1 MAQSPRTCPNC
12 GSIVS
17 AGQRF
22 CSNCGT
28 QVETGGP
35 AGQYAGPP
43 PQRFPQAQPPP
54 PYTPPYAPPPYA
66 QQQYQQP
73 QKTNP
78 IAEVLGALGLLFFLR
93 RYRPGYVP
101 RRQSSGCCGCLI
113 ALVIVL
119 VVFGIPSYFAYRQ
132 YAPQIQQQ
140 LQNSQNNTGSKPV
153 TQPPFTTTTL
163 NETVTYAGVQITI
176 LSAQQSSTFID
187 DSFASNNGMLRLN
200 IKEANN

>member
-12 GSIVS
+12 GTAVL

-54 PYTPPYAPPPYA
+54 SYTPPYAPSPYA

-73 QKTNP
+73 QRTNP
-78 IAEVLGALGLLFFLR
+78 VAEVLGALGLLFFLR
-93 RYRPGYVP
+93 RYRPGYTP
-101 RRQSSGCCGCLI
+101 RRQSSGCCGCLV
-113 ALVIVL
+113 ALVIL
-119 VVFGIPSYFAYRQ
+119 ALVFGIPGYLYYR
-132 YAPQIQQQ
+132 ANPNAINQIKAHFQQSNQ
-140 LQNSQNNTGSKPV
+140 ANNIDNNNGNPTGNQPT
-153 TQPPFTTTTL
+153 TQPGITTL
-163 NETVTYAGVQITI
+163 NINQSVT
-176 LSAQQSSTFID
+176 
-187 DSFASNNGMLRLN
+187 
-200 IKEANN
+200 